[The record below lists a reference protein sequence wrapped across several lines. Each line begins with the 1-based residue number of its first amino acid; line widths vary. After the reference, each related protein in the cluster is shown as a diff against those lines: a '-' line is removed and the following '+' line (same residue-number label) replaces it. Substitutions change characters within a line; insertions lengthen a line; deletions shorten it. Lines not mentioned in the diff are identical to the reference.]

1 MRPARLMLE
10 SGHWQLMRDQVAAEA
25 PLEACGLLAG
35 RGEQVE
41 QVLRMQ
47 NAAKSAVR
55 FRLDPQQ
62 QFDVFN
68 AMDERGLELIGI
80 YHSHPRGPS
89 TPSPTDVA
97 ESVYPVVNLIWSPG
111 QDGWQ
116 VSGFWIED
124 GQVLQVPIEIVK

>member
-1 MRPARLMLE
+1 MRPARLLLE
-10 SGHWQLMRDQVAAEA
+10 PGHWQSMRDQVATEA

-35 RGEQVE
+35 KGERVE

-55 FRLDPQQ
+55 FRLDPQE

-68 AMDERGLELIGI
+68 AMDERGLELTGI

-116 VSGFWIED
+116 VGGFWIED
-124 GQVLQVPIEIVK
+124 GQVVQVPIEIVK